1 MNGNL
6 TGSQGYFDAREAE
19 RLNGHYL
26 LLLAIL
32 GEEEDAHL
40 ELARMRVRQ
49 RRRENALAEMAQAGV
64 AV

>member
-1 MNGNL
+1 MNVEMKAE
-6 TGSQGYFDAREAE
+6 QGYFDARETE
-19 RLNGHYL
+19 RLTGHYL

-40 ELARMRVRQ
+40 ELARMRVNQ
-49 RRRENALAEMAQAGV
+49 RRRERALAQLAGAEV

>member
-1 MNGNL
+1 MNANL
-6 TGSQGYFDAREAE
+6 TGSQGYFDARETE

-26 LLLAIL
+26 LLLAFL

-49 RRRENALAEMAQAGV
+49 RRREQAMAEFVQAEV